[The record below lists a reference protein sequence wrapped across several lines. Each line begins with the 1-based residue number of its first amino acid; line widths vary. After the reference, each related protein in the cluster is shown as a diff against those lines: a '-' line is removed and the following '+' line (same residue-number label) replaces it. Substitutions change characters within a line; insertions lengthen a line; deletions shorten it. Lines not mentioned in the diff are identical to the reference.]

1 MIFIVVF
8 DKRNDKSKHPNYIFH
23 PKCWPS
29 FICEYWIP
37 RKALHWSQSVYTI
50 TPYLYL
56 TSKKHHG
63 LFICEYPQGIAL
75 QCTGHNHICRISTK
89 DWWWTFW
96 IVWHCSSIDQ
106 TITLW
111 NLTILIHPIFV
122 CSNFGLHFYIFFI
135 LLCFFLTVRS
145 KKSVKNAR
153 AVNCVFKWRLII
165 SPAPHTFMHW
175 SKKNNDWHIVN

>member
-1 MIFIVVF
+1 MLTIV
-8 DKRNDKSKHPNYIFH
+8 YM
-23 PKCWPS
+23 
-29 FICEYWIP
+29 WILNTP
-37 RKALHWSQSVYTI
+37 QGFALVTI
-50 TPYLYL
+50 SLYHN
-56 TSKKHHG
+56 T
-63 LFICEYPQGIAL
+63 LFIFNIKETPWFIWEYPQGIAL

-135 LLCFFLTVRS
+135 LLCFFWQRS
-145 KKSVKNAR
+145 LECPAKKSVKNAK
-153 AVNCVFKWRLII
+153 AINCVFKWRLII

-175 SKKNNDWHIVN
+175 STKNNDCHIVN